1 MKKRFLAVIPCI
13 ALSFLFA
20 TPVFSQQ
27 TKAPISAEDYYITLA
42 PLPEFNKTCVSII
55 ANLKRHHYQELTLND
70 DLSSR
75 IFDNYI
81 DSLDKGRAYFT
92 AADIATMQRYRYV
105 LDNALA
111 QGNLQPAFDIFNLYQ
126 HRTVERFAFMANFL
140 ESKVDTLDFTKDE
153 TLLRDREESPWPE
166 DKQALDD
173 LWRRRL
179 KNELITRRLSDTGSE
194 KTEENLLKKY
204 TNSLN
209 RSRQM
214 KSSDVHRIF
223 INTFTELYDPHTQY
237 LPPRASEDFNIHM
250 SLSLEGIGALL
261 QMDNEY
267 TKVVSLVKAG
277 PAEKSN
283 LLKPGDRII
292 GVGQENEEI
301 VDVVGWRLDD
311 VVQLIRGPKGTVVRL
326 RIIPADSAD
335 SAMSKVIPITR
346 NTVKLE
352 DQAASSKVLDIPLEE
367 GGTRRIGVITIPA
380 FYADFNA
387 HQAGAPDYKSTTRD
401 VRRLLE
407 NLKEENIDGLV
418 IDLRDNGGGALTEAA
433 ALTGLFIDKGPTVLV
448 RGRRNRVESY
458 PDPEPGITYDGPLA
472 VLVNRMSAS
481 ASEIFAGAIKDY
493 RRGLIVGTQTFG
505 KGTVQSLLNLNRD
518 SGQLKLTIAKFYRVS
533 GASTQHRGV
542 HPDISFPSEYNLEE
556 TGESSL
562 PEALPW
568 DTIRPIRYKPYHQ
581 ASLTPI
587 VLRVKERH
595 DKRTEASAEFKYL
608 KGYNTYVETLR
619 QKETIALNEKTR
631 KAEKESS
638 EAFFLDLENEL
649 RKAQG
654 EKPFKDYEALT
665 ASRKAENE
673 ETDDS
678 DDKEDDDDTLL
689 EECAYVVSDF
699 AMLLK
704 QEKAN

>member
-13 ALSFLFA
+13 ALVLFLLV
-20 TPVFSQQ
+20 TPVFPQEG
-27 TKAPISAEDYYITLA
+27 KATISPEDYYTTLA
-42 PLPEFNKTCVSII
+42 PMPEFKETCMIII
-55 ANLKRHHYQELTLND
+55 ASLRRHHYQELALND
-70 DLSSR
+70 ALSSR

-81 DSLDKGRAYFT
+81 DALDKGRSYFT
-92 AADIATMQRYRYV
+92 AGDIAAMERYRYI
-105 LDNALA
+105 LDDALR

-140 ESKVDTLDFTKDE
+140 GTKADTLDFTRDE
-153 TLLRDREESPWPE
+153 SLLMDREESPWPA
-166 DKQALDD
+166 DQKALDD

-179 KNELITRRLSDTGSE
+179 KNELITRRLSENGGE
-194 KTEENLLKKY
+194 KVVENLLKKY

-214 KSSDVHRIF
+214 KSRDVHRIF

-237 LPPRASEDFNIHM
+237 LPPRVSEDFNIHM

-277 PAEKSN
+277 PAEKSG

-352 DQAASSKVLDIPLEE
+352 DQAASSKILEIPLDD
-367 GGTRRIGVITIPA
+367 GTTHRIGVVTIPA

-407 NLKEENIDGLV
+407 KLKKEKIDGLV

-448 RGRRNRVESY
+448 RGRRNRVEAY
-458 PDPEPGITYDGPLA
+458 PDPEPGIVYDGPLT

-505 KGTVQSLLNLNRD
+505 KGTVQSLLNLNQD
-518 SGQLKLTIAKFYRVS
+518 NGQLKLTIAKFYRIS

-542 HPDISFPSEYNLEE
+542 HPDIAFPSEYNLEE
-556 TGESSL
+556 TGESAL

-568 DTIRPIRYKPYHQ
+568 DTIRPIRYKPYYLS
-581 ASLTPI
+581 SLAPYVTR
-587 VLRVKERH
+587 LTELH
-595 DKRTEASAEFKYL
+595 DKRSETSPEFKYL
-608 KGYNTYVETLR
+608 RAYNAYVETLR
-619 QKETIALNEKTR
+619 HKDRIPLNEETR
-631 KAEKESS
+631 KEEKKAGET
-638 EAFFLDLENEL
+638 FFLGLENDL
-649 RKAQG
+649 RIARG
-654 EKPFKDYEALT
+654 EKPYKDYEAMTT
-665 ASRKAENE
+665 ARKAEDEKAQDE
-673 ETDDS
+673 EK
-678 DDKEDDDDTLL
+678 KEGEDDDTLL
-689 EECAYVVSDF
+689 EECAHIVSDF
-699 AMLLK
+699 AGMVK
-704 QEKAN
+704 KG

>member
-13 ALSFLFA
+13 ALSFLFV
-20 TPVFSQQ
+20 TPVFSEQS
-27 TKAPISAEDYYITLA
+27 KAPISPEDYYITLA
-42 PLPEFNKTCVSII
+42 PLPEFKQTCVSII

-70 DLSSR
+70 ELSSR

-92 AADIATMQRYRYV
+92 AADIAAMQRYRYI

-140 ESKVDTLDFTKDE
+140 SSKVDTLDFTRDE
-153 TLLRDREESPWPE
+153 TLLRDREESPWFS
-166 DKQALDD
+166 DKKALDD

-179 KNELITRRLSDTGSE
+179 KNELITRRLSETDTD
-194 KTEENLLKKY
+194 KVEENLLKKY

-214 KSSDVHRIF
+214 KSRDVHRIF

-352 DQAASSKVLDIPLEE
+352 DQAASSKILDIPLAD
-367 GGTRRIGVITIPA
+367 GGTHRIGVVTIPA

-407 NLKEENIDGLV
+407 KLKKENIDGLV

-458 PDPEPGITYDGPLA
+458 PDPEPGIIYDGPMA

-518 SGQLKLTIAKFYRVS
+518 NGQLKLTIAKFYRVS

-542 HPDISFPSEYNLEE
+542 HPDVAFPSEYNLEE

-581 ASLTPI
+581 ASFTPI
-587 VLRVKERH
+587 VTRIKELH
-595 DKRTEASAEFKYL
+595 DKRSDASAEFTFL
-608 KGYNTYVETLR
+608 KGYNAYVETLR
-619 QKETIALNEKTR
+619 QKDRIALNEKVR
-631 KAEKESS
+631 KEEKEAN
-638 EAFFLDLENEL
+638 ETFFLGLENDL
-649 RKAQG
+649 RVAQG
-654 EKPFKDYEALT
+654 EKPYKDYEAMT
-665 ASRKAENE
+665 AARKAENE
-673 ETDDS
+673 EKNDS
-678 DDKEDDDDTLL
+678 EDEEEDDDDTLL

-699 AMLLK
+699 ARLL
-704 QEKAN
+704 EK